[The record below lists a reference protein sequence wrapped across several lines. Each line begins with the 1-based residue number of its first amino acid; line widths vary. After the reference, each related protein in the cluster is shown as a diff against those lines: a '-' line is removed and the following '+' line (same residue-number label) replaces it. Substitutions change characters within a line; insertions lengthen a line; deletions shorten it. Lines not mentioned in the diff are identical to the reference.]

1 MNLHVV
7 SCNHQSAGLAIRER
21 LAFSSAE
28 EIQRAYQEF
37 HDRFPSSEV
46 VFLSTCNRVEV
57 YAANTE
63 DDPAVVRQDL
73 ATFLSDFH
81 QVPVED
87 FVGEL
92 TEHTGPEAVRHLFEV
107 VSSLDSMVLGE
118 PQIVAQ
124 VKEAYRKAEENGSCG
139 ALTHA
144 LFQGAI
150 RTSNRV
156 RTETRLS
163 NGRVS
168 IASVAVGEFGK
179 SIFDTF
185 SDKLVVVIGA
195 GEMAEETLRYLADEG
210 VKQVVVVNRSRER
223 AERLA
228 STYSGQVADWREL
241 DDWIGRADVI
251 VSTTG
256 AEEPVVTYQRFDQ
269 ARSRQARYKPVFVI
283 DLGAPRDFDSKIAS
297 MDDVYLYDIDSL
309 QKTCERNRQLRQAE
323 VSKANTIV
331 EEETQRFMSEFYS
344 RAGGAIVKRLRDDWH
359 SISQQELQRLFSK
372 LPHLPADD
380 REAIE
385 RTVAR
390 IVNKLLHPPLEA
402 LRDES
407 RDGAPSG
414 LLEALARLFRLR

>member
-7 SCNHQSAGLAIRER
+7 SCNHQSSGLAIRER

-28 EIQRAYQEF
+28 DIQRAYQEF
-37 HDRFPSSEV
+37 HERFPTSEV

-63 DDPAVVRQDL
+63 EDPAVVRQNL
-73 ATFLSDFH
+73 ASFLSEFH
-81 QVPVED
+81 HVPLEE
-87 FVGEL
+87 FSEEL
-92 TEHTGPEAVRHLFEV
+92 TEHTGPEAVQHLFQV

-124 VKEAYRKAEENGSCG
+124 VKDAYRKADENGSCG

-185 SDKLVVVIGA
+185 ADKLVVVIGA

-210 VKQVVVVNRSRER
+210 VQQVIVVNRSRDR

-228 STYSGQVADWREL
+228 EKYRGQVADWQQL
-241 DDWIGRADVI
+241 DEWLGKADVI

-256 AEEPVVTYQRFDQ
+256 ADEPVVTMARFEL
-269 ARSRQARYKPVFVI
+269 ARSKQNRYKPVFII
-283 DLGAPRDFDSKIAS
+283 DLGAPRDFDAKIAS
-297 MDDVYLYDIDSL
+297 LDDVYLYDIDSL
-309 QKTCERNRQLRQAE
+309 QKTCDRNRKLRQAE
-323 VSKANTIV
+323 VEKANRII

-359 SISQQELQRLFSK
+359 SISQQELQKLFSK
-372 LPHLPADD
+372 LSHLPAED
-380 REAIE
+380 RDAIE

-407 RDGAPSG
+407 KGGSPNG
-414 LLEALARLFRLR
+414 LLDALSRLFRLR